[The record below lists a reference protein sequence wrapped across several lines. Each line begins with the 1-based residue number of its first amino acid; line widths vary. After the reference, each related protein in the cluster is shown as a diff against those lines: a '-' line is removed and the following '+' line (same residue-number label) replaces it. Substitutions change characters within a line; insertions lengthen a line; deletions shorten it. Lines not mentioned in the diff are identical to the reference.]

1 MTPYTPKDIAKE
13 RGSSPKAV
21 RRVLRGI
28 GIHVGSG
35 ARHAWAFS
43 EYQAI
48 LRKYDEATENRKAKP
63 AADQEARNLVL
74 YETAGRVATITLN
87 DPERRNPVS
96 DPATIDALVGAIG
109 RVQRDTDISVAILTG
124 AGTAFSS
131 GGDVKAMRDGAGM
144 FGGPPQ
150 HVAEGYMYGIQQIP
164 LALYALDVPTIAA
177 VNGPAMGAGC
187 DLAFMCDMR
196 IASTTALFGEVFVSL
211 GLIAGDAGSWFLPR
225 RVPWEVAAEMSFTG
239 RPIEAEEGYRRGLCM
254 KVVEPEALMDE
265 ARALAN
271 VIASK
276 PPKTIRQA
284 KRLLRAAVKMDL
296 PSFLEAAAVNQAMC
310 HHSEDHLEAVNAML
324 EKRPGV
330 YSGR

>member
-1 MTPYTPKDIAKE
+1 MSTD
-13 RGSSPKAV
+13 
-21 RRVLRGI
+21 
-28 GIHVGSG
+28 
-35 ARHAWAFS
+35 
-43 EYQAI
+43 
-48 LRKYDEATENRKAKP
+48 
-63 AADQEARNLVL
+63 LVL

-87 DPERRNPVS
+87 DPDRRNPVS
-96 DPATIDALVGAIG
+96 SPAMIDAVVGAIG

-131 GGDVKAMRDGAGM
+131 GGDIKAMRDGAGM